1 MKVFLSLGM
10 SGKSENEIR
19 RNIDLMKSMGHYIF
33 NNLKD
38 DDDIVFIHNADY
50 AAPADRLLIKNP
62 ALYYLGEAI
71 KKMGDADAVL
81 FWVDYRRHKGCL
93 VEEECARQYNIDRY
107 YIEIKEEVKGNADE

>member
-81 FWVDYRRHKGCL
+81 FWVDYRRYKGCL